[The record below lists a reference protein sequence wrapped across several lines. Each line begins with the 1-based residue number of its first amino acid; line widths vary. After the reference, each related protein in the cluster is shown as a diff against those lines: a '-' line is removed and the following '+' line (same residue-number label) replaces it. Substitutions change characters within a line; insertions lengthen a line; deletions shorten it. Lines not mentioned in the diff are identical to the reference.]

1 MYQTPTPPRVL
12 VADDQTDILQA
23 LRLLLVDAGI
33 EPELVSSV
41 DGIRDR
47 VGKSPFDLLLMD
59 LNYTRDTTSGR
70 EGLDLITEV
79 RARDRHLPIVVM
91 TGWGSIDTAV
101 EAMRRGARSFVQKPW
116 DDVTLVEVVKREIE
130 EGTASRRADARLE
143 REQEEA
149 RLIQRTLLPASLPTL
164 KGIRIAAMW
173 NPASGFGGDCYDVI
187 QFNAGLGAAGNS
199 ERVGVTVADVAGKGL
214 PAALLM
220 SNLQAAVRAFASE
233 EATPQQVATS
243 VNRLLCRNIAVGKF
257 VSFCYLVVDRAQGKL
272 TFANAGHNPPLLVR
286 GESNRTGSG
295 TAGTSGTVQRLL
307 SGGMVLGVMSDA
319 SYDQHEVAIRAGD
332 RLILYTDG
340 IIEAEDASGAD
351 YGEARLG
358 KVAAQH
364 SALGPQEMLDALFAD
379 VSGFAGGQFTDDAT
393 LIVVAID

>member
-1 MYQTPTPPRVL
+1 MHQSTSPARVL

-23 LRLLLVDAGI
+23 LRLLLVDAGF

-41 DGIRDR
+41 DAIRDR
-47 VGKSPFDLLLMD
+47 LSRSAYDLLLMD

-130 EGTASRRADARLE
+130 DGALSRRADERLQ
-143 REQEEA
+143 REQDEA
-149 RLIQRTLLPASLPTL
+149 RLIQRALLPATLPTL
-164 KGIRIAAMW
+164 HGIRIAAMW

-187 QFNAGLGAAGNS
+187 RFNDARIGI
-199 ERVGVTVADVAGKGL
+199 TIADVAGKGL

-233 EATPQQVATS
+233 SATPQQVATS

-257 VSFCYLVVDRAQGKL
+257 VTFCYLVIDRSRGVL

-286 GESNRTGSG
+286 SNG
-295 TAGTSGTVQRLL
+295 TTQRLL
-307 SGGMVLGVMSDA
+307 TGGMVLGVMPET
-319 SYDQHEVAIRAGD
+319 SYEQHEAAIAPGD
-332 RLILYTDG
+332 RLVLYTDG
-340 IIEAEDASGAD
+340 IIEAENAAGDD
-351 YGEARLG
+351 YGEDRLG
-358 KVAAQH
+358 RTA
-364 SALGPQEMLDALFAD
+364 SAHRTSSPQQMLDALFAD
-379 VSGFAGGQFTDDAT
+379 VSTFANANFADDAT
-393 LIVVAID
+393 LIVASID